1 MKNLLLLVTLI
12 ILSFEAKAD
21 QLAFLS
27 KTQAEQAVELLKEQ
41 KELVL
46 WCACCPDEQMKRV
59 SVKNVSIRYTDVEDF
74 YTVVLD
80 AIDSNGNITSEELD
94 LAYVHFK
101 IGNKAY
107 NVGHILGFNCD
118 PCTQPFKL
126 D

>member
-1 MKNLLLLVTLI
+1 MKNLFLI
-12 ILSFEAKAD
+12 ITLFIISSKAKAD
-21 QLAFLS
+21 QLAFIS

-41 KELVL
+41 KVLVL
-46 WCACCPDEQMKRV
+46 WCACCADEQMKRV
-59 SVKNVSIRYTDVEDF
+59 TVKNVSIRYTDVEEF

-80 AIDSNGNITSEELD
+80 AIDSNGNIISEDLD

-107 NVGHILGFNCD
+107 NVGQALGFKCD
-118 PCTQPFKL
+118 PCTLPFKC